1 MVTYGFQAST
11 SDENSPDDEAFD
23 LHDACAAGDVTLVRA
38 FLMGACN
45 CHRASEEQDPM
56 DGHNPI
62 PAPIDDDRTDVISV
76 GLEERR
82 QSSHNAEAC
91 NCRTLLADR
100 DSLGRT
106 PLRVAVDNEQIAV
119 VDMLMKEYGNHLDVD
134 TRDDRGWT
142 PLASACA
149 FVKDVRMLRLL
160 VDGGGDLNWKHL
172 DGSKLKD
179 LAIRMGN
186 QTAVEYIQ
194 RQWEDQV
201 GKQFETT
208 ANKFPAIECEKAVT
222 TGDIDTLVTPDSWA
236 AGGHH
241 DVVDQFNNNGL
252 ETCTICEC
260 SDVDVT
266 LVPCEHRAC
275 DACSRRWKRCHVT
288 LAGSICGI
296 TCGSEIRGRRKILTF
311 DKKMFATSNV
321 NQL

>member
-1 MVTYGFQAST
+1 
-11 SDENSPDDEAFD
+11 
-23 LHDACAAGDVTLVRA
+23 
-38 FLMGACN
+38 MGACN

-91 NCRTLLADR
+91 NCRTMLADR

-149 FVKDVRMLRLL
+149 FVKDVRMPRLL

-172 DGSKLKD
+172 DG
-179 LAIRMGN
+179 
-186 QTAVEYIQ
+186 EY
-194 RQWEDQV
+194 
-201 GKQFETT
+201 T
-208 ANKFPAIECEKAVT
+208 
-222 TGDIDTLVTPDSWA
+222 
-236 AGGHH
+236 
-241 DVVDQFNNNGL
+241 
-252 ETCTICEC
+252 
-260 SDVDVT
+260 
-266 LVPCEHRAC
+266 
-275 DACSRRWKRCHVT
+275 
-288 LAGSICGI
+288 
-296 TCGSEIRGRRKILTF
+296 LTF
-311 DKKMFATSNV
+311 ILFALSSDYHCDHRYI
-321 NQL
+321 